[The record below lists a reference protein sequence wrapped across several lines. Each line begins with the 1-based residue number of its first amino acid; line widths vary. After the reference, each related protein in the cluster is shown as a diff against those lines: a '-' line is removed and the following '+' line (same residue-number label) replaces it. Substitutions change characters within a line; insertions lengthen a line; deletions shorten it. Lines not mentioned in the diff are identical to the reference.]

1 MNDEP
6 VVLDRSDTSLW
17 RLYREHRLSLV
28 RVGVLLLG
36 DQAAAE
42 DAVQDVFA
50 SLHRREVDVTR
61 AYLRVAVVNRCRSV
75 MRRAVR
81 WRRVVP
87 FAAELPEPSPGERLE
102 LADEHRAVIAA
113 LATLPH
119 RQREVL
125 VLRYYDGMP
134 VAEVAAV
141 LGITEGTVKSSTAR
155 GLDRLRAL
163 LREEE

>member
-6 VVLDRSDTSLW
+6 VVLDRSGTSLW

-50 SLHRREVDVTR
+50 SLHRRGVDVTH
-61 AYLRVAVVNRCRSV
+61 AYLRAAVVNRCRSV
-75 MRRAVR
+75 VRRAVL
-81 WRRVVP
+81 WRRTRP
-87 FAAELPEPSPGERLE
+87 PTELPEPPPGERLE

-134 VAEVAAV
+134 VADVAAV

-163 LREEE
+163 LREET